1 MDIDESIEFF
11 NPGRLAGGLTAE
23 QLTSGNYIS
32 AVRNKQ
38 IALIFKEAGLIEKYG
53 SGIKRVLRAFNEYQL
68 KAPVFEDFQ
77 HGFRVTVCR
86 APQKTP
92 QKDEVKTKILDFLM
106 ENPYLSQREVAEK
119 LLKKENRIKRMG
131 GRKNGFWNVL

>member
-1 MDIDESIEFF
+1 MWSVP
-11 NPGRLAGGLTAE
+11 NCL
-23 QLTSGNYIS
+23 
-32 AVRNKQ
+32 
-38 IALIFKEAGLIEKYG
+38 G

-77 HGFRVTVCR
+77 HGFRVTVWR
-86 APQKTP
+86 TPQKTP
-92 QKDEVKTKILDFLM
+92 QKDGVKTKILDFLM

-119 LLKKENRIKRMG
+119 LGISFDTAKEHFSKLKKENRIKRMG